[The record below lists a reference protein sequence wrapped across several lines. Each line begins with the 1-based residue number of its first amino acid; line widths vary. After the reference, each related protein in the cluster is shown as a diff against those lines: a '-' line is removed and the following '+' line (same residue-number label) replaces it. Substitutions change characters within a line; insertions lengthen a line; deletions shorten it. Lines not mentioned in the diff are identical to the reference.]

1 MLNRAAK
8 RTRVGINETAEVIE
22 SDRSI
27 TVFGVVATNTNT
39 SEAAAQFVTL
49 LDKNG
54 VTIQDI
60 GLASGKTEQMS
71 FCWLADEGLRVTTG
85 SNCTCTIYHSQGGA

>member
-8 RTRVGINETAEVIE
+8 HTRVGINETAQVIE

-39 SEAAAQFVTL
+39 AEAAAQFVTL

-71 FCWLADEGLRVTTG
+71 FTWLADAGLRVTTG